1 MKNMKIAVKATIA
14 SMVVLITGFLIIC
27 KVIAGIT
34 TDMINEQITNQMT
47 DAVESRTAIM
57 EDYVKTA
64 EDYLKAYSKSNEI
77 RDIFRS
83 GEDPAVI
90 ANAQQ
95 YTVDY
100 TSVKGEIFEGIY
112 AANKNTTI
120 LVHNNEMA
128 VGKTTRSAEELPAF
142 QADVFASDK
151 VTNYGIMPSR
161 GTGEM
166 CISMYYPIFENNT
179 VIGYVGGAVFA
190 SHMMDAIHEFS
201 IEGLPDAEY
210 MFFSAAT
217 GEYLYNDDPELICTV
232 TKEPGCLQVMELLKD
247 KDAENVGMI
256 TYTDNEG
263 VDQML
268 VYKYMADRDWVFAIK
283 DTTDHIYE
291 GLNKTRKF
299 NVTAVSII
307 GIILTAGI
315 IVIFMM
321 IARALKIISESIAS
335 LGDMNLDADK
345 ALGRYNNRG
354 DEIGVICKALN
365 KTCSNLRTYI
375 GEVDAQLSSMANG
388 DFTKESRVEFA
399 GEFKNLKDS
408 MDRIRGALR
417 NSFTEISVVSAELV
431 NGSQSVADSASQ
443 LADAAT
449 RSNLLVAE
457 IDEHVADITER
468 VEVSATLAA
477 KASDEADDA
486 ADLVAICNEKMDEL
500 INVLNNINDATS
512 QIAGI
517 SNKLERIAKQTN
529 ILALNAVV
537 EAGNAGSAG
546 KGFAV
551 VANEI
556 RSLAEESNRAAV
568 DSYNIIHEAIAV
580 TNKGLEAGE
589 ATSEYLK
596 KVVAQTETIDGSVSE
611 IADLTKHQN
620 EKLKAIRD
628 RLQEISHV
636 VELTAGMSE
645 QCAAAS
651 VELDGQTNV
660 LRENING
667 YRV

>member
-1 MKNMKIAVKATIA
+1 MKNMKITAKAGIAV
-14 SMVVLITGFLIIC
+14 SLVLAIGFLIIC
-27 KVIAGIT
+27 KSIATIT
-34 TDMINEQITNQMT
+34 TNMINEQINNQLT

-57 EDYVKTA
+57 EDYVTTA

-77 RDIFRS
+77 KDIFRS
-83 GEDPAVI
+83 NEDPEVI
-90 ANAQQ
+90 KNAQA

-100 TSVKGEIFEGIY
+100 TSVKGEIFAGIY

-120 LVHNNEMA
+120 LVHNNEAA

-142 QADVFASDK
+142 QADVFAGDK

-161 GTGEM
+161 GTGQM
-166 CISMYYPIFENNT
+166 CISMYYPIFENNE

-190 SHMMDAIHEFS
+190 SHMMDAINEFDV
-201 IEGLPDAEY
+201 EGLPDAQY
-210 MFFSAAT
+210 MFFSAET

-232 TKEPGCLQVMELLKD
+232 TEDPGCLQVMDILKD
-247 KDAENVGMI
+247 ENAADIGMV

-263 VDQML
+263 VDQIL
-268 VYKYMADRDWVFAIK
+268 VYKYMADRGWVFAIK
-283 DTTDHIYE
+283 DTSEQIYKQ
-291 GLNKTRKF
+291 LNNTRKF
-299 NVTAVSII
+299 NIIAVTII
-307 GIILTAGI
+307 GVILLIGI
-315 IVIFMM
+315 LVVLTLITRV
-321 IARALKIISESIAS
+321 LTKISSSIDK
-335 LGDMNLDADK
+335 LGDMNLDADEDLK
-345 ALGRYNNRG
+345 AYIDRG
-354 DEIGVICKALN
+354 DEIGIICKALN
-365 KTCSNLRTYI
+365 KTCGNLRTYI
-375 GEVDAQLSSMANG
+375 GEVENQLSAMADG
-388 DFTKESRVEFA
+388 DFTKSSKVEFI
-399 GEFKNLKDS
+399 GEFNNLKES
-408 MDRIRGALR
+408 MDKIRIALR
-417 NSFTEISVVSAELV
+417 NSFSEIGVVSAELV

-457 IDEHVADITER
+457 IDEHVGDITER
-468 VEVSATLAA
+468 VELSASLAEKARDQADEAA
-477 KASDEADDA
+477 K
-486 ADLVAICNEKMDEL
+486 LVNACNDKMDEL
-500 INVLNNINDATS
+500 TNVLNNINQATS

-556 RSLAEESNRAAV
+556 RSLAEESNQAAV
-568 DSYNIIHEAIAV
+568 YSYNIINDAIAV
-580 TNKGLEAGE
+580 TNKGLEAGQ
-589 ATSEYLK
+589 ATSEFLK
-596 KVVAQTETIDGSVSE
+596 QVVDQTATIDTSVIE
-611 IADLTKHQN
+611 IADQTKQQN

-628 RLQEISHV
+628 RLVEISHV